1 MAKSMFSIAS
11 STGNGSKEDS
21 DDDDEGDEV
30 TASNRYTIEGMDLV
44 QTQGKT
50 TDSNEEADEGRSIG
64 SNRSEMEESHSSYS
78 REGSS
83 V

>member
-1 MAKSMFSIAS
+1 
-11 STGNGSKEDS
+11 
-21 DDDDEGDEV
+21 
-30 TASNRYTIEGMDLV
+30 MDLI

-83 V
+83 VVSSIKGRVSIQGRLKMRTRSNIANLLLA